1 MLLAEP
7 RRIRFTAL
15 PPGEDFDFDS
25 HLNRFGVVVVVV
37 VLVVVVV
44 VVDGRSL
51 DEEAIERL
59 PLRTD
64 REVVVFRLLTD
75 GLEPPKEDRCV
86 LGLRAFKRKM
96 SSPSPRARITPM
108 RFLSLR
114 QSFVNK

>member
-1 MLLAEP
+1 
-7 RRIRFTAL
+7 L

-75 GLEPPKEDRCV
+75 GLEPPKEGR
-86 LGLRAFKRKM
+86 
-96 SSPSPRARITPM
+96 
-108 RFLSLR
+108 
-114 QSFVNK
+114 